1 MGCGAAKLAVESA
14 VIQSSAPLL
23 ICDMDLSSRA
33 SSYPGASIDDDDVIP
48 STASQRGSLPSRLT
62 KGPPPLS
69 DDPALIGYDWK
80 VPRSNNYTFQEKSA
94 SKRRQD
100 PSFIWQYGTE
110 CRAKE
115 YSGTIFWSCNLCW
128 DKRSKDGFPTD
139 TEIHAVSSKGSTS
152 TKRPVNHL
160 KYSHDLDK
168 DGSIEKIEKPRDP
181 RRPNAYEMQ
190 LAGARYRPPQ
200 AKVDTARE
208 AILRWIIKKRL
219 PLNLVEGD
227 DFASVLYALDG
238 GMKDYITP
246 DGDTIR
252 AWILAEFEIQQAVV
266 KAALQSARS
275 KIHLSFDLWSSPNGL
290 ALLGVV
296 AHCLG
301 RDLKAK
307 SVSIALTSVEG
318 AHSGENIAEAV
329 IPILEMYEL
338 QGKIG
343 FFMTD
348 NASNNDTCIAALC
361 EHFLPGI
368 DPETRRLRCLG
379 HIINLAVKSFL
390 YGADPEAFE
399 SEAASLDLKK
409 IDDKYRR
416 ELLILWRRRGPV
428 GKLHNLVLSILVT
441 SQRRQAFE
449 KCQGV
454 DDIKTARKCDT
465 RSY

>member
-1 MGCGAAKLAVESA
+1 
-14 VIQSSAPLL
+14 
-23 ICDMDLSSRA
+23 MDSFSRA
-33 SSYPGASIDDDDVIP
+33 SSQIGASIDDDVLTTP
-48 STASQRGSLPSRLT
+48 TASQWGSLPSRST
-62 KGPPPLS
+62 KHPPPLS
-69 DDPALIGYDWK
+69 NDPALIGYNWK
-80 VPRSNNYTFQEKSA
+80 VSKGNNYTFQEKSA

-100 PSFIWQYGTE
+100 PSFIWHYGTE
-110 CRAKE
+110 GRAKE
-115 YSGTIFWSCNLCW
+115 YAGTIFWSCNLCW
-128 DKRSKDGFPTD
+128 DKRMKDGFPIV

-160 KYSHDLDK
+160 KYNHGLDK
-168 DGSIEKIEKPRDP
+168 DGPIEIIEKPRDP
-181 RRPNAYEMQ
+181 RRPNVHEMQ
-190 LAGARYRPPQ
+190 LAGTRYRPPQ
-200 AKVDTARE
+200 AKVDMARE

-219 PLNLVEGD
+219 PLNSVEND
-227 DFASVLYALDG
+227 DFASVAYALDA
-238 GMKDYITP
+238 GMKDYITS
-246 DGDTIR
+246 DGSTIR

-296 AHCLG
+296 AHYLG
-301 RDLKAK
+301 RDLKVR
-307 SVSIALTSVEG
+307 SVSIALTSIEG

-343 FFMTD
+343 FFITD
-348 NASNNDTCIAALC
+348 NASNNNTCITALC
-361 EHFLPGI
+361 GHFLPGV

-379 HIINLAVKSFL
+379 HVINLAVKSFL
-390 YGADPEAFE
+390 YGTNPEAFE
-399 SEAASLDLKK
+399 SEATTLDLKK
-409 IDDKYRR
+409 IDDKYRK

-454 DDIKTARKCDT
+454 NDIKTARKCDA
-465 RSY
+465 RS